1 MERRTLL
8 ARASGALGTILAGGL
23 GLPALFYLLV
33 PGRRA
38 AASALLDAA
47 NLSDLHAGEPQEVTL
62 RRTRLDGWKLT
73 SDKTTAW
80 LVRMNEDEVVA
91 LAPQCTHLGCAYH
104 YDDKKREF
112 VCPCHTSNFSLD
124 GKVLSGPA
132 PRALDRY
139 LVRIESGRVLV
150 GGLQDAPNP
159 SVQG

>member
-8 ARASGALGTILAGGL
+8 ARASGALGAILAGGL
-23 GLPALFYLLV
+23 GLPALIYLLV
-33 PGRRA
+33 PGRRG
-38 AASALLDAA
+38 AASAWLDAA
-47 NLSDLHAGEPQEVTL
+47 SLSDLQAGEPQEVTL
-62 RRTRLDGWKLT
+62 RRTRLDGWKLS

-80 LVRMNEDEVVA
+80 LVRMDENEVVA

-139 LVRIESGRVLV
+139 HIRIESGRVLV
-150 GGLQDAPNP
+150 GGLQDAAKP
-159 SVQG
+159 SAQG